1 MPLDPN
7 APRARFST
15 EAEIIAAIDEKLDEV
30 NRLRQSAAKLYS
42 KAREHYKQLTLT
54 NDVKFLVKRDKCLEI
69 GDKKIS
75 KAEKIEKGYL
85 THLKRKLQQF
95 RTELL
100 PLPGLDTTDR
110 SVTK

>member
-1 MPLDPN
+1 M
-7 APRARFST
+7 
-15 EAEIIAAIDEKLDEV
+15 AAIDEKLSEV

-42 KAREHYKQLTLT
+42 KAREHYQQLTMT
-54 NDVKFLVKRDKCLEI
+54 NDPSFLVKRDRCIAI

-95 RTELL
+95 RTDLL
-100 PLPGLDTTDR
+100 PLPGIDTTDR